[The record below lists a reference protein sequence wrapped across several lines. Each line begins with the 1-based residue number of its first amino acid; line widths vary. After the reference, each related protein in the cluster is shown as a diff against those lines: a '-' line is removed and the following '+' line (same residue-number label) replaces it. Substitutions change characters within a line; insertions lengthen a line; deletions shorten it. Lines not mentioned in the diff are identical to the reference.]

1 MPTLTTRLTPE
12 GILLTNAYFD
22 EITKTWISITPTAV
36 YAGLFDEVFL
46 AAGSITF
53 TGAGNYLS
61 GTSTVFNIGA
71 SGTAWTFETWVY
83 PQASGAIFSIGDG
96 TQYGQSFALDWGYTA
111 ADKFTIKQGD
121 GTGYPISITTGSTY
135 AANTWYHVAVSCTA
149 TGLRAIYI
157 NGIGDGGYMTSSPMS
172 SSDNWVVN
180 GFNDNNGIGNN
191 GSTSYVSN
199 LRIVV
204 GTALYTS
211 NFTPP
216 YAALVP
222 ITNTQLL
229 LCMSNNSGLL
239 IDSSPNN
246 FKVQVVGTP
255 GASGFKPFTVNTVQ
269 RQLNTGT
276 LQVSGYFD
284 EETGII

>member
-1 MPTLTTRLTPE
+1 MATLTSRLTAE

-22 EITKTWISITPTAV
+22 EITQTWISITPAAI

-53 TGAGNYLS
+53 TGSGNYLT
-61 GTSTVFNIGA
+61 GTSSVFNIGA
-71 SGTAWTFETWVY
+71 SNTAWTFEAWVY
-83 PQASGAIFSIGDG
+83 PQANGAIFSIGNG
-96 TQYGQSFALDWGYTA
+96 TQYGQSFTLDWGQTVA
-111 ADKFTIKQGD
+111 NKFTVKQGD
-121 GTGYPISITTGSTY
+121 GTSYPISITTGSNYT
-135 AANTWYHVAVSCTA
+135 ANSWYHVAVSCTS

-157 NGIGDGGYMTSSPMS
+157 NGVDDGSYMISAPMAA
-172 SSDNWVVN
+172 SDTWVVN
-180 GFNDNNGIGNN
+180 GFNDNNGIGNT
-191 GSTSYVSN
+191 GFTGYVSN
-199 LRIVV
+199 LRFLI
-204 GTALYTS
+204 GTALYTA
-211 NFTPP
+211 NFIPP
-216 YAALVP
+216 YTPLTS

-229 LCMSNNSGLL
+229 LCMSNNGGLF

-246 FKVQVVGTP
+246 FKVQIGGNP
-255 GASGFKPFTVNTVQ
+255 GASSSKPFTLNTVQ

>member
-1 MPTLTTRLTPE
+1 MRQSSIRDCDRRGEIADATFGWSPTGFNNLQKCRV
-12 GILLTNAYFD
+12 LLKSFMYNERAWSSESVSPD
-22 EITKTWISITPTAV
+22 VS
-36 YAGLFDEVFL
+36 GLK
-46 AAGSITF
+46 S
-53 TGAGNYLS
+53 
-61 GTSTVFNIGA
+61 
-71 SGTAWTFETWVY
+71 WV
-83 PQASGAIFSIGDG
+83 PQWSPKEFCRDTGAIFSIGDG

-157 NGIGDGGYMTSSPMS
+157 NGIGDGGYMTSSPVS

-229 LCMSNNSGLL
+229 LCMSDNGGLL

-255 GASGFKPFTVNTVQ
+255 GASGSKPFTVNTVQ

-284 EETGII
+284 EETGIV